1 MTALPAG
8 CTGIAVLYGAK
19 STEDKH
25 DSVGTQLS
33 EARELAEDNGWLVLG
48 SESDEGFSAYS
59 GNRGPALE
67 RVVALAAQGAAE
79 YGMTCQ
85 LVGQAHDR
93 FARGAGD
100 EPGAPQ
106 SLGELWHRC
115 RRLDVHLRT
124 VEDDEELRDEAS
136 VAAVGRRAHIDSRRK
151 AKSVTKGMKR
161 RRTKGLHTGGP
172 KKFGYRYQRNP
183 DGSTVA
189 GACMLRDEPQATI
202 WREQV
207 FQAAMDGVSGKQIA
221 NRLNDAGVPTTQGGR
236 WHPSSV
242 RKMLLDPFYAGK
254 LKQPHGEL
262 VDGEHDGLVSWDEW
276 TALQKLRA
284 AQPHQRGGGR
294 RTGSPALFTN
304 QHLRCGACGGA
315 MGYRRKPNRSGG
327 YWERYVCVE
336 RERDRRL
343 CEQGP
348 VHVHAVEEA
357 ARRALAADTSVTE
370 TAHDLGVRHRAEL
383 ELVEAQRQDALRL
396 VLQSEERERRA
407 ENDYLDGK
415 LPVALYER
423 ATERVLS
430 ERAAAQAQLAQVER
444 HLEELS
450 TNTEHVSE
458 RQVIM
463 EAMEELRSALTNG
476 PVERARH
483 LLRRAYPQ
491 VTLRGAQQ
499 RLWLELEPSPLPQV
513 GEHYSDELG
522 PLYAGE
528 PVQPTGSTA
537 TGHHALPW
545 CPLVAEL
552 VPA

>member
-1 MTALPAG
+1 MTALPDG
-8 CTGIAVLYGAK
+8 YTGIAVLYGAK

-25 DSVGTQLS
+25 DSVGTQLA
-33 EARELAEDNGWLVLG
+33 EARELAEANGWLVLG
-48 SESDEGFSAYS
+48 SDSDTGFSAYS

-67 RVVALAAQGAAE
+67 RMVALAGEGAAE
-79 YGMTCQ
+79 YGMTAM

-100 EPGAPQ
+100 APGAPQ

-151 AKSVTKGMKR
+151 AKSVSKGMR
-161 RRTKGLHTGGP
+161 RRTAKGLHAGGR

-183 DGSTVA
+183 DGSTIA
-189 GACMLRDEPQATI
+189 GACMLRDEPEATI

-207 FQAAMDGVSGKQIA
+207 YRAAMDGVPAAQIA
-221 NRLNDAGVPTTQGGR
+221 HRLNDAGVPTTQGGR

-242 RKMLLDPFYAGK
+242 RKMLLDPFYGGK
-254 LKQPHGEL
+254 LKQPSGEL
-262 VDGEHDGLVSWDEW
+262 VDGEHEGLLSWDEW
-276 TALQKLRA
+276 TALQELRA
-284 AQPHQRGGGR
+284 SQSHNRKGGR
-294 RTGSPALFTN
+294 PTGNPALFVN
-304 QHLRCGACGGA
+304 RHLRCGECGGT
-315 MGYRRKPNRSGG
+315 MGYRSAPNRTGG
-327 YWERYVCVE
+327 KWERYVCVE
-336 RERDRRL
+336 RERDKRL
-343 CEQGP
+343 CTQTP

-357 ARRALAADTSVTE
+357 ARRALAADTSVAE
-370 TAHDLGVRHRAEL
+370 TAHDLGERHRAEL
-383 ELVEAQRQDALRL
+383 ELVEAQREDALRL

-407 ENDYLDGK
+407 ETDYLDGK

-423 ATERVLS
+423 ATERVRS
-430 ERAAAQAQLAQVER
+430 EGAAAQAQLAQVEH

-450 TNTEHVSE
+450 TRTEHVSE

-528 PVQPTGSTA
+528 PVRPTGSTA
-537 TGHHALPW
+537 TGHHGLPW
-545 CPLVAEL
+545 SPVVAEVL
-552 VPA
+552 A